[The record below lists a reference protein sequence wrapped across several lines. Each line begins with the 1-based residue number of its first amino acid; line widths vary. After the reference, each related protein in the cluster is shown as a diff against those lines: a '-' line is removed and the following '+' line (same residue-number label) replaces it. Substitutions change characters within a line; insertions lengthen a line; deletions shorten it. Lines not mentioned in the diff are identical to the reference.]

1 MEAFDD
7 DRARVKHIKIANE
20 ALDSFNK
27 GQFPKGKA
35 HIIKIAQI
43 STMRFH
49 NLGFGNHGKGLPFG
63 GN

>member
-27 GQFPKGKA
+27 GQFPKGKT

-49 NLGFGNHGKGLPFG
+49 NLGFGIM
-63 GN
+63 